1 MGLQQEVL
9 EALTSHHMQGTGHRL
24 EWAITEATKD
34 HEAECLALDHK
45 IDQEWKQYLA
55 DLMLVQEDLKTEETG
70 FTTTITRHQTVKTTT
85 DRQV

>member
-9 EALTSHHMQGTGHRL
+9 EALMFHHMQGTGHLL
-24 EWAITEATKD
+24 EWATTEAIKD
-34 HEAECLALDHK
+34 LEAECPALGHK

-70 FTTTITRHQTVKTTT
+70 FTTTIIRLQTVKTTT
-85 DRQV
+85 DHQV